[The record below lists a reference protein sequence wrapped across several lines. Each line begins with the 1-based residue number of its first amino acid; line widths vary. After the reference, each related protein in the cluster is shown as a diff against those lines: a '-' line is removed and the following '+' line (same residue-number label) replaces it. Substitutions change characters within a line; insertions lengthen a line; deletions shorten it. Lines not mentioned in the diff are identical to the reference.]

1 LSNDLE
7 SSSRVS
13 DCLLRYAG
21 VFRNNGRV
29 ITGDVGVFRSKSRV
43 ITSHVG
49 GLEIT
54 TKRLLAMSAF

>member
-7 SSSRVS
+7 SSSRVL

-21 VFRNNGRV
+21 AFRNNIQV

-43 ITSHVG
+43 ITGHVG

-54 TKRLLAMSAF
+54 TEQLLAMSAF